1 MNLQD
6 LQNINLQNI
15 DIVKQKLAIQEN
27 LLLQKAFASNDV
39 DEIMKAQSFIS
50 KKQQSSEPKS
60 YIFDPQSVMD
70 SMGYKEKPIAL
81 TYSVLRYMARTPIIR
96 SIIGTRIDQI
106 AAFSQPTDDEQKQG
120 WTIRKK
126 KRLFQKDSDKI
137 TDQDKRRCEE
147 IAMFLINGGVESAKW
162 SRDDF
167 EKWLRKTS
175 YDSLV
180 LDQEAWEIPRNK
192 KNEIVEFLATDG
204 STYRLALSYDD
215 EEYRKRFQEE
225 ARRAEEVNGFYP
237 SYVQVYNSQVMAEFY
252 PWELCLGMRNQT
264 TSILNNGYSV
274 SELED
279 LITIITS
286 MLYSDQYNAKIF
298 TNGAMPKGI
307 IRASGNISQ
316 PKLMEFRQQWQT
328 QVAGVNNAHKTPIL
342 EADKMD
348 WVDLQKSNRDMEF
361 SKWQEYL
368 IRVACALYKI
378 SPQEVIE
385 FQNSAPHLFEGNQK
399 SKIDFSKEKGLTP
412 ILRFKQNNINKYLI
426 SEIDPNYE
434 FVFTRITPED
444 EKEVLEA
451 DIKKVA
457 NIETVNE
464 VRKRR
469 GLKELEGGDLIL
481 NGIWMQQ
488 LSMQMYGSQQSND
501 NVDQQQEDIQQ
512 SQDNPMMKD
521 LQDFINKEL
530 VQEKIT
536 I

>member
-1 MNLQD
+1 VNLQD

-264 TSILNNGYSV
+264 TSILNNGY
-274 SELED
+274 
-279 LITIITS
+279 
-286 MLYSDQYNAKIF
+286 
-298 TNGAMPKGI
+298 
-307 IRASGNISQ
+307 
-316 PKLMEFRQQWQT
+316 
-328 QVAGVNNAHKTPIL
+328 
-342 EADKMD
+342 
-348 WVDLQKSNRDMEF
+348 
-361 SKWQEYL
+361 
-368 IRVACALYKI
+368 
-378 SPQEVIE
+378 
-385 FQNSAPHLFEGNQK
+385 
-399 SKIDFSKEKGLTP
+399 
-412 ILRFKQNNINKYLI
+412 
-426 SEIDPNYE
+426 
-434 FVFTRITPED
+434 
-444 EKEVLEA
+444 
-451 DIKKVA
+451 
-457 NIETVNE
+457 
-464 VRKRR
+464 
-469 GLKELEGGDLIL
+469 
-481 NGIWMQQ
+481 
-488 LSMQMYGSQQSND
+488 
-501 NVDQQQEDIQQ
+501 
-512 SQDNPMMKD
+512 
-521 LQDFINKEL
+521 
-530 VQEKIT
+530 
-536 I
+536 